1 MVGLTLVNSV
11 RDFESVYDGMGIR
24 SLIMSHQRRHSVQ
37 GAFLL
42 CDVFFPVTCSNHGG
56 ENPYSDGCGF
66 AAGMFGGC
74 RCILRLEV
82 TCAQILV
89 MTQ

>member
-11 RDFESVYDGMGIR
+11 RDFECVYDGMGIC

-42 CDVFFPVTCSNHGG
+42 CDLFFPVTCSNYG
-56 ENPYSDGCGF
+56 EKTHILMVAVLLMGWLVG
-66 AAGMFGGC
+66 AGAF
-74 RCILRLEV
+74 
-82 TCAQILV
+82 
-89 MTQ
+89 

>member
-1 MVGLTLVNSV
+1 M
-11 RDFESVYDGMGIR
+11 
-24 SLIMSHQRRHSVQ
+24 Q

-42 CDVFFPVTCSNHGG
+42 CDVFFPVTCSNYGG

-66 AAGMFGGC
+66 AAGMVGGC